1 MPIPTIVKEIQKS
14 LKTRKEAKKI
24 LDESINLSSLKDKE
38 LTMSLS
44 NFGFVEGSTM
54 RLLDE
59 GALYYEG
66 GENVRLFFEKGV
78 IQAFYDNLSDDYVG
92 YVNLAHLDIW
102 ELPLNLGTWTKNDL
116 SIVDIGNGR
125 MGLNVDVHLNESLNI
140 VQDLMQQEIPL
151 SLSAEVDLGI
161 DYEQTETMGFPCI
174 NRINIRGFSIVGN
187 PANANSSSIEL
198 SVKGEEEMTFKEFLT
213 GKKEVVETKPEEV
226 KEETLST
233 EEETSTSE
241 EETVEKVEL
250 SSEQVSTLES
260 FMKDYETLK
269 TEKARLE
276 TEIESLKTQLS
287 DKEKEVEK
295 EGKLNSRTEEV
306 LNRLEKLMNENLETK
321 ETAKVSDDFLGSIE
335 PTVKGEE

>member
-1 MPIPTIVKEIQKS
+1 MPMPTIVKEIQKS

-44 NFGFVEGSTM
+44 NLGIVEGSTM

-92 YVNLAHLDIW
+92 YVNLAHLNIW
-102 ELPLNLGTWTKNDL
+102 ELPLNLGTWTKKDL

-125 MGLNVDVHLNESLNI
+125 MGLNVDVHLNEKLNI

-151 SLSAEVDLGI
+151 SLSAELDLGI
-161 DYEQTETMGFPCI
+161 DYEQSETMGFPCI

-213 GKKEVVETKPEEV
+213 GKKDEVVETKVETKVEET

-233 EEETSTSE
+233 EETSTN
-241 EETVEKVEL
+241 EETKVEKVEL

-269 TEKARLE
+269 TENAK
-276 TEIESLKTQLS
+276 LKEQLS
-287 DKEKEVEK
+287 DKEKEAEK
-295 EGKLNSRTEEV
+295 QGELNSRTEEV

-321 ETAKVSDDFLGSIE
+321 ETVKTSDDFLGSIE

>member
-44 NFGFVEGSTM
+44 NLGIVEGSTM

-102 ELPLNLGTWTKNDL
+102 KLPLNLGTWTKKDL

-125 MGLNVDVHLNESLNI
+125 MGLNVDVHLNEKLNI

-151 SLSAEVDLGI
+151 SLSAELDLGI
-161 DYEQTETMGFPCI
+161 DYEQSETMGFPCI

-198 SVKGEEEMTFKEFLT
+198 SVKGEEEMTFKELLT
-213 GKKEVVETKPEEV
+213 GKKDEVVETKVKTKVEET

-233 EEETSTSE
+233 EETSTN
-241 EETVEKVEL
+241 EETKVEKVEL

-269 TEKARLE
+269 TENAK
-276 TEIESLKTQLS
+276 LKEQLS
-287 DKEKEVEK
+287 DKEKEAEK
-295 EGKLNSRTEEV
+295 QGELNSRTEEV

-321 ETAKVSDDFLGSIE
+321 ETVKTSDDFLGSIE